1 MKQMIDTDLLPLAEP
16 IKGKNKKILMIKIFL
31 NFTIRLWLLSSS
43 KIFKITMYSSWNI
56 SRYTRL
62 FIIVIKINN
71 MKYSNVQMDFILIRN
86 YSCVQHLNWFVY
98 WIEILTRNF
107 SFRSLQINCQYEPP
121 MVSTITDDEIDTTST
136 IESGHFLIDS
146 II

>member
-1 MKQMIDTDLLPLAEP
+1 MIIIIVENLQNHHALKQEYIP
-16 IKGKNKKILMIKIFL
+16 I
-31 NFTIRLWLLSSS
+31 
-43 KIFKITMYSSWNI
+43 YSI
-56 SRYTRL
+56 VHY

-107 SFRSLQINCQYEPP
+107 SFRFLQINCQYEPP

-136 IESGHFLIDS
+136 IESGHFLIS
-146 II
+146 IQLFNYFIFLRYNLSRLCSWYSFTCRK